1 MASLGQASRVQFTE
15 QRQRHLSAAGG
26 LGFRRQK
33 VLFCEEPSGFFQDC
47 ARAGARAPFACLGW
61 HLLCGRSL
69 FPIVLARVCLRLLP
83 LPLPLFLIPCSQ
95 R

>member
-47 ARAGARAPFACLGW
+47 ACLGW